1 MELRCFRV
9 GTWSSVGWARS
20 WVLLQHSCEGH
31 DLHCMPWA
39 GGLSVTL
46 GQLLLLGKPTRE
58 DTLAPPPAASAL
70 LPPTFPAEERPALD
84 FRSEGS
90 SSQSLEEGPPG
101 KAPPVLAPPPG
112 IHRLVGAPNIP

>member
-58 DTLAPPPAASAL
+58 DDQDIFQQVPLA
-70 LPPTFPAEERPALD
+70 
-84 FRSEGS
+84 SE
-90 SSQSLEEGPPG
+90 L
-101 KAPPVLAPPPG
+101 
-112 IHRLVGAPNIP
+112 RMRR